1 MKKHA
6 VVYEGVLTRNE
17 DWDYKIEEDYVTSDI
32 LTYFIGQNIRLTIEE
47 IKEE

>member
-6 VVYEGVLTRNE
+6 VVYEGVLTRN
-17 DWDYKIEEDYVTSDI
+17 IEEDYVTSDI